1 MKKTVNLI
9 VASLYATII
18 AASLWAII
26 ALANAANIDRPYAA
40 IGGEGFLYVI
50 IVGIL
55 VAAVVVI
62 NKAKVF
68 FLGEHKADMIQIDRN
83 IEAVKRQA
91 RSELAQGDIPS
102 QHWAV
107 YYTPFYCRMGLR
119 TIKHVYNMLGKECL
133 IKDTQRRAATVAY
146 SSETRRITVK
156 RYVKP

>member
-1 MKKTVNLI
+1 MKKTINLI
-9 VASLYATII
+9 VASLYTTII

-26 ALANAANIDRPYAA
+26 ALANMANAGRPHSA
-40 IGGEGFLYVI
+40 IGGEGFIYAI
-50 IVGIL
+50 IV
-55 VAAVVVI
+55 VVFAASVVFI
-62 NKAKVF
+62 NKARVF

-133 IKDTQRRAATVAY
+133 IKDTQRRAATVVY